1 VSITAIV
8 EGNSI
13 RLPPGT
19 NLPDGTR
26 VRIELPGGSVPPGDD
41 LSALIGSWQE
51 DAEFDA
57 AVQAFAQVDETLWR

>member
-8 EGNSI
+8 EGNNI
-13 RLPPGT
+13 KLPPGT

-26 VRIELPGGSVPPGDD
+26 VRIEVPAEVVKGDD

-51 DAEFDA
+51 DAAFDA
-57 AVQAFAQVDETLWR
+57 AVQAFEQVDAAVWR